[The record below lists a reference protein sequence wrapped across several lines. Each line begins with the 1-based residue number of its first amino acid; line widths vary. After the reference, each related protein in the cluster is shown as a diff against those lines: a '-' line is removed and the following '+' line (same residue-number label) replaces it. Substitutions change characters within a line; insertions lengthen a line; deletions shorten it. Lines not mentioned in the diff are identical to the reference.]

1 MFGRINELLI
11 VSLFQDY
18 ILLIFI
24 KKRKGETSQDNR
36 GSTVSLISYMLHTE
50 LGNFSYYYHVTR
62 PLIYSLHTLLK
73 AFCLKTHPVLKRC
86 QIVGKTQDPENH
98 TLSGFSLSSDDR
110 LKAGYFQ
117 ATEPSTFGEGMKAS
131 DCLQHLII

>member
-1 MFGRINELLI
+1 MFGRINELII

-18 ILLIFI
+18 ILLIFM
-24 KKRKGETSQDNR
+24 KKRKGETRQDNR

-73 AFCLKTHPVLKRC
+73 AFCLKKHPALKRC

-98 TLSGFSLSSDDR
+98 SLSGFSLSSHNW
-110 LKAGYFQ
+110 LKAGFFQ
-117 ATEPSTFGEGMKAS
+117 ATEPSTFGRKGEVRE
-131 DCLQHLII
+131 